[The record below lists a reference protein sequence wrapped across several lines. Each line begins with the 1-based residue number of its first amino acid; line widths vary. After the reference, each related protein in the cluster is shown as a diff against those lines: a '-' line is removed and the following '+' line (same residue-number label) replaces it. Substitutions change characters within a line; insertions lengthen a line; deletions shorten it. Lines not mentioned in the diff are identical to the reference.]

1 VRKVAGNRAA
11 LDKRT
16 MSKRSTK
23 TIKRT
28 VAPMRLV
35 DTEQLRRQRIEQR
48 AYERFVSRGCVHG
61 HDVEDWLAAE
71 SEFATDP

>member
-1 VRKVAGNRAA
+1 MT
-11 LDKRT
+11 KRT
-16 MSKRSTK
+16 TK
-23 TIKRT
+23 TIKKT

-35 DTEQLRRQRIEQR
+35 DTEHARRQRIEQG

-71 SEFATDP
+71 SELA